1 MSSEIGA
8 GRAEHI
14 PERLAFPVAETAQLL
29 GIGKTKT
36 RERSTQESSVR
47 FAGSVYR
54 RSEKPDPGLHRV
66 ATRRGLARLQMGS
79 HAYIASW
86 PWRRRLGWLTWAV
99 LEDVAALRTP
109 TQMDGQRRLGQE
121 LSPRASG

>member
-36 RERSTQESSVR
+36 RELINSGELGSIR
-47 FAGSVYR
+47 AGRRLLVP
-54 RSEKPDPGLHRV
+54 RSEI
-66 ATRRGLARLQMGS
+66 Q
-79 HAYIASW
+79 AYIA
-86 PWRRRLGWLTWAV
+86 RQLVEA
-99 LEDVAALRTP
+99 
-109 TQMDGQRRLGQE
+109 
-121 LSPRASG
+121 

>member
-36 RERSTQESSVR
+36 RELINSGEL
-47 FAGSVYR
+47 GSI
-54 RSEKPDPGLHRV
+54 
-66 ATRRGLARLQMGS
+66 RG
-79 HAYIASW
+79 
-86 PWRRRLGWLTWAV
+86 
-99 LEDVAALRTP
+99 
-109 TQMDGQRRLGQE
+109 
-121 LSPRASG
+121 